1 MMGDAETAFFEKTYE
16 EATNLLV
23 EAREYID
30 IEEKAD
36 LEQLIASDRLRL
48 TRETTRLTARLT
60 TVMAW
65 LLTRKAVLAGEL
77 TQAEAAKP
85 PYLLE
90 RNKILAD
97 GDPAAYDNLP
107 ELLSELME
115 RSHRLYV
122 RVTRLDELV
131 QSGIG
136 TQPPRFH
143 S

>member
-1 MMGDAETAFFEKTYE
+1 MMGDAATAFFEKTYE

-23 EAREYID
+23 EARDYIA
-30 IEEKAD
+30 IEEPAD
-36 LEQLIASDRLRL
+36 LDQMIASDRLRL

-60 TVMAW
+60 TIMAW
-65 LLTRKAVLAGEL
+65 LLARKAVLAGEL
-77 TQAEAAKP
+77 TQAEAARP
-85 PYLLE
+85 PYVLE
-90 RNKILAD
+90 RNKTLAD
-97 GDPAAYDNLP
+97 GDPAAYDDLP
-107 ELLSELME
+107 QLLSDLMA

-136 TQPPRFH
+136 AQPPRFF

>member
-1 MMGDAETAFFEKTYE
+1 MMGEAATAFFEKTYE
-16 EATNLLV
+16 EATDLLV
-23 EAREYID
+23 EARDYIA

-48 TRETTRLTARLT
+48 SRETTRLTARLT
-60 TVMAW
+60 TIMAW
-65 LLTRKAVLAGEL
+65 LLARKAVLAGEL
-77 TQAEAAKP
+77 TQAEAAQP

-90 RNKILAD
+90 RNKMLAD
-97 GDPAAYDNLP
+97 GDPDAYENLP

-136 TQPPRFH
+136 GQPPRFY